1 MIRLLKNDH
10 EGISELKW
18 CSNKFIPFLS
28 IDAEH
33 DDTPL
38 KRDAEETIEVVT
50 VSIEKLNEIII
61 EGLLLL
67 PAVQTTL
74 MAMKWLK
81 DNSLL

>member
-18 CSNKFIPFLS
+18 CCNKFIPFLC
-28 IDAEH
+28 IDPERDEA
-33 DDTPL
+33 PL
-38 KRDAEETIEVVT
+38 ERDAEETIEYLQ

-61 EGLLLL
+61 DGLLLL
-67 PAVQTTL
+67 PAVQTTI

-81 DNSLL
+81 DNSML